1 MQPPT
6 DSPAP
11 SPTHQRVHRAGLV
24 ILAVGLLSAVVVYV
38 LAISH
43 PDPHPAPDF
52 SGDRRFNFELERI
65 GGKQAIYMAAI
76 NRWLASLWQGT
87 NLAFTIGTLSVL
99 AALFCFWF
107 ANLLSYPPA
116 DAADAPGAAPAT
128 PAPGQ
133 PQEHP

>member
-87 NLAFTIGTLSVL
+87 NLAFTLSVL